1 MWMRL
6 TMPPWPD
13 FTNASRPEQNEPP
26 MPIAIVVCS
35 AVSFMILLAATADP
49 NTPVIPGA

>member
-13 FTNASRPEQNEPP
+13 FTNAIRPEQNEPP
-26 MPIAIVVCS
+26 MPIAIVVCTAES
-35 AVSFMILLAATADP
+35 SMILLAATAEP
-49 NTPVIPGA
+49 NTPVTPGA